1 MIKLTNA
8 EQMCDGEIL
17 ILNPRAIVSI
27 SPAGRIKD
35 SNAKTAIRSMDGK
48 DIRTWLVQEPIE
60 VVFSKLKGN
69 IL

>member
-8 EQMCDGEIL
+8 EEFGVGEIL
-17 ILNPRAIVSI
+17 ILNPRVIISI
-27 SPAGRIKD
+27 SPTGRIKD
-35 SNAKTAIRSMDGK
+35 STAKTAIRAMDGK
-48 DIRTWLVQEPIE
+48 DVRTWLVQEPIE

>member
-1 MIKLTNA
+1 MIKVTNA
-8 EQMCDGEIL
+8 AEFQDGEIL

-27 SPAGRIKD
+27 SPAGKMNN
-35 SNAKTAIRSMDGK
+35 STAKTAIRSMDGK